1 MIFNYER
8 ERYNKDCSRLT
19 ALYDT
24 KLTNCIIKKIFL
36 VGSHYIKRKI
46 NF

>member
-8 ERYNKDCSRLT
+8 DIYNKDCSRLT

-24 KLTNCIIKKIFL
+24 KLTNCNMKKNLSIRFSL
-36 VGSHYIKRKI
+36 YKEED
-46 NF
+46 